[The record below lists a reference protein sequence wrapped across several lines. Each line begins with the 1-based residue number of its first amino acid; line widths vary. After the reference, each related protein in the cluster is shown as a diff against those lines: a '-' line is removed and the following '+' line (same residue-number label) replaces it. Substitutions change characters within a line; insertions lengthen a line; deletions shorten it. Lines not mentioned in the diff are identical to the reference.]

1 MQGWHENSIA
11 QNITISLV
19 KQEKWKQWL
28 PLFLESY
35 LHWAEEFSCHPCVFY
50 SNQVCE
56 KSFQIHA
63 GR

>member
-1 MQGWHENSIA
+1 MKINDAATLLGCVMDLKRLFRKSATNKKCRDGIENSIA

-35 LHWAEEFSCHPCVFY
+35 LH
-50 SNQVCE
+50 
-56 KSFQIHA
+56 
-63 GR
+63 